1 MFTNSRPA
9 IAVTFAK
16 IARNVDGTPNSSL
29 FNKFIFIP
37 FRLPKIRHFKAN
49 KKGLK
54 FSPYFT
60 IIFPLTPRRAA
71 LKQAQ

>member
-1 MFTNSRPA
+1 
-9 IAVTFAK
+9 VTFAK
-16 IARNVDGTPNSSL
+16 IARNVEGTPNSSL

-37 FRLPKIRHFKAN
+37 FRLPKIRHFKAI

-54 FSPYFT
+54 FSPCIT
-60 IIFPLTPRRAA
+60 LTFPLKPRKAA

>member
-1 MFTNSRPA
+1 M
-9 IAVTFAK
+9 
-16 IARNVDGTPNSSL
+16 
-29 FNKFIFIP
+29 P

-54 FSPYFT
+54 FSPYL
-60 IIFPLTPRRAA
+60 IITFPLTPRKAA

>member
-1 MFTNSRPA
+1 LLGMWREPLTHRFSINS
-9 IAVTFAK
+9 F
-16 IARNVDGTPNSSL
+16 
-29 FNKFIFIP
+29 FIP

-54 FSPYFT
+54 FSPCIT
-60 IIFPLTPRRAA
+60 ITFPLKPRKEA